1 MTPVPDFPEATFE
14 ATDDPVYRPLGT
26 ALGDRRDGR
35 VYVFSST
42 IRMAVRVAIASG
54 RPLLL
59 RGPAGS
65 GKSSLAP
72 FVARTLRRRYYWTTV
87 TARTE
92 ARDLMWRFDAL
103 KRLNDAQLKSAEAQ
117 ARVEQLQSYI
127 EPGVLWWAFD
137 PASAARRGLPP
148 GLDLKTRAADDPG
161 IGERQHGVVV
171 LIDEIDK
178 ADPDVPNNLLEALG
192 SLQFTV
198 HETGD
203 VVRAG
208 ATPLVIITTN
218 NERELPAAFQRRCVV
233 LQLREHDRAEL
244 IDIAALHFRHFVP
257 PDGSALH
264 PPSVFKAV
272 ADRLQALQIEARAEG
287 QREPS
292 TAEYLDAVRA
302 CLALG
307 IDPEAGGSEWPAVEQ
322 LTLLKRE
329 RSGAG
334 AASAAAVSAPP
345 AP

>member
-1 MTPVPDFPEATFE
+1 MSLDMTIVQDFPQDFE
-14 ATDDPVYRPLGT
+14 AADDDSYRQLGT

-35 VYVFSST
+35 IYVST
-42 IRMAVRVAIASG
+42 KEIRMAVRVALASG

-72 FVARTLRRRYYWTTV
+72 FVARVLKRRYYWATV

-103 KRLNDAQLKSAEAQ
+103 KRLNDAQLQTEQAR
-117 ARVEQLQSYI
+117 ARVEQVQSYI
-127 EPGVLWWAFD
+127 EPGALWWAFD
-137 PASAARRGLPP
+137 PISAERRGLKAPFILHTDP
-148 GLDLKTRAADDPG
+148 ALDPG
-161 IGERQHGVVV
+161 IGERVNGVVV

-198 HETGD
+198 HETGT
-203 VVRAG
+203 VVQAG
-208 ATPLVIITTN
+208 SAPLVIITTN

-233 LQLREHDRAEL
+233 AQLREHRPDEL
-244 IDIAALHFRHFVP
+244 VEIATYHYRTFAQPV
-257 PDGSALH
+257 GSTILRQD
-264 PPSVFKAV
+264 VYKAV
-272 ADRLQALQIEARAEG
+272 ATRLSDLQREATNEG

-302 CLALG
+302 ACRSTSTPILA
-307 IDPEAGGSEWPAVEQ
+307 AM
-322 LTLLKRE
+322 
-329 RSGAG
+329 SGRPSSG
-334 AASAAAVSAPP
+334 
-345 AP
+345 